1 MKKIISIMLIA
12 VLITIGNLND
22 VKGEEIKSEKYIFND
37 NCLEQVIIN
46 NNVVVDI
53 EYGSRGKKLVHLY
66 IMRKIYWLKK

>member
-1 MKKIISIMLIA
+1 MLIA

-46 NNVVVDI
+46 NNVVVKINIMKVDI

-66 IMRKIYWLKK
+66 IMSKIYWLKK